1 MSTLSIL
8 FGRKN
13 GKSDRKNGRRH
24 HDRRP
29 LRVESLE
36 RREML
41 AGGPVPDP
49 VPPTPPPTP
58 VVFPDIVV
66 ENVAVPVQDGIL
78 PGATNQV
85 VAEWNVSM
93 VGRNFGRLG
102 SEVLVIPAMGSGR
115 LAWSAYNFSIRAD
128 LNADPADGCETVL
141 ATARPDYETDLLD
154 FNLYQQ
160 PWIRQQ
166 PLRVQLVVDQFS
178 TWMSSDK
185 FGVELAE
192 IDNFRDLR
200 NRLIPAEN
208 VNYTGVAPVLHH
220 LEKETV
226 QVSQQY
232 DAGATVAYAGQTEVP
247 MLTFYAWGNGG
258 ALTDL
263 EVVASKG
270 DMGNVSQSS
279 LWARDWR
286 GTQLIQEGVVPQ
298 NGKLSFNL
306 AANFVNGAEY
316 QVRATIAT
324 ALAPDIYLML
334 GFPYDG
340 AGLKGIQ
347 IESGRPLRGVGVNG
361 EGAGQ
366 IQLWTSKSMTYE
378 FRTPVQDHLY
388 VSEISK
394 ESASWPVS
402 PGAQNITF
410 DSFYVMRASDFWAF
424 ITQVTVSAA
433 EGDVRSCEKW
443 ALWGD
448 TDRDGRVDEVLS
460 KGNVVQNGDAYEVV
474 FEDSP
479 PFLAV
484 EGWLGKK
491 LEVRADVSAVPVS
504 KGLRTQLK
512 GIEATLPS
520 DFVHLENALQ
530 PYWDFSGYGGEKG

>member
-1 MSTLSIL
+1 MLSIL
-8 FGRKN
+8 SGRLSGSRRN
-13 GKSDRKNGRRH
+13 VKSNKRNRRQGRRL
-24 HDRRP
+24 

-41 AGGPVPDP
+41 AGGPIPDP
-49 VPPTPPPTP
+49 VPPVP

-66 ENVAVPVQDGIL
+66 ENVAVPRLDIL
-78 PGATNQV
+78 PGAINQV

-93 VGRNFGRLG
+93 AGRNFGRLG
-102 SEVLVIPAMGSGR
+102 NEFLVVPAMGSGR
-115 LAWSAYNFSIRAD
+115 LAWTANIFSLRAD
-128 LNADPADGCETVL
+128 LNADSADGCETTL
-141 ATARPDYETDLLD
+141 ATAQVDYETDLLD

-166 PLRVQLVVDQFS
+166 PLRVQLVVDRFS

-270 DMGNVSQSS
+270 DMGNVSESS

-286 GTQLIQEGVVPQ
+286 GTRLIEEGVVPQ

-324 ALAPDIYLML
+324 ALTPDSYLML

-347 IESGRPLRGVGVNG
+347 IESGRPLRGVAVNG
-361 EGAGQ
+361 GAGQ

-402 PGAQNITF
+402 PGTQNITF

-448 TDRDGRVDEVLS
+448 TDRDGRVDMVLS
-460 KGNVVQNGDAYEVV
+460 KGNVVNNGDAYQVV
-474 FEDSP
+474 FDDPLPLLE
-479 PFLAV
+479 V

-491 LEVRADVSAVPVS
+491 LEVRANVSTVPVS

-512 GIEATLPS
+512 GIQTTLPS
-520 DFVHLENALQ
+520 DLVHLENALQ